1 MDKDLQITDLNNKL
15 SQDEIKELNLLKA
28 SFEMLEDSKIKILEE
43 GKKEVSKMISTA
55 QDETLSKIGKIS
67 QEMAAYLV
75 ENAKDREKNVK
86 VKKPSLNNE
95 KNTNKPTSIDDL
107 LNEINKDKNM
117 TEDEFMKE
125 HQIQTRKRTKKTNSV
140 KEEKEIKEE
149 VFISKKNNSQID
161 EAYDIIPLPSNGECY
176 KNKLANIKVSY
187 LTASDEN
194 VITSPHLY
202 RDGLVID
209 VLLKRKVLEDTIDT
223 DNLCSG
229 DADAITLWLRAT
241 SYGTDFPISVEDPD
255 TGKRIETIFDLTKI
269 KYKPFKLKGDEN
281 GFFEY
286 ILPISK
292 DVVKF
297 KFLTRKEERDI
308 EKESID
314 SNDYAYNFN
323 VSKLLNE
330 LKNLSYSS
338 VLQRKIKDND
348 KIIEVIDALNDMM
361 TVEKIDNL
369 DIPLV
374 GTMITTRLE
383 KSIVSI
389 NGNDDKEFIKH
400 YINNMRA
407 KDSLMLRRYMLENEP
422 GLDFEIEIERPK
434 SLGGGSFKTFLEW
447 DDSIFLNIT

>member
-1 MDKDLQITDLNNKL
+1 MNDTLIEELKDKLSSDELKDLM
-15 SQDEIKELNLLKA
+15 LLKS
-28 SFEMLEDSKIKILEE
+28 SFDMLEDSKIKILEE
-43 GKKEVSKMISTA
+43 GKKEVSKMITTA
-55 QDETLSKIGKIS
+55 QEETLSKIGKIS
-67 QEMAAYLV
+67 QEMVTYLV
-75 ENAKDREKNVK
+75 SNAKEKEKNIK
-86 VKKPSLNNE
+86 IKKPSKDTENN
-95 KNTNKPTSIDDL
+95 NKPTSIDDL
-107 LNEINKDKNM
+107 LNEINKDKKM

-125 HQIQTRKRTKKTNSV
+125 QEHVIPTKKRTKKTNTV
-140 KEEKEIKEE
+140 KEENIAKEE
-149 VFISKKNNSQID
+149 VVANTKNNHID
-161 EAYDIIPLPSNGECY
+161 EAYDVIPLPSNGECY
-176 KNKLANIKVSY
+176 PNKLSNIKVSY

-209 VLLKRKVLEDTIDT
+209 VLLKRKVLEEGINT

-255 TGKRIETIFDLTKI
+255 TGKRIETVFDLTKI

-281 GFFEY
+281 GYFEF
-286 ILPISK
+286 ILPLSK

-308 EKESID
+308 ERESID

-323 VSKLLNE
+323 VAKLLNE
-330 LKNLSYSS
+330 LKNMSYSS

-348 KIIEVIDALNDMM
+348 KIIEVIDALQDMM

-383 KSIVSI
+383 KSIISI
-389 NGNDDKEFIKH
+389 NGNDDKEFIQQ
-400 YINNMRA
+400 YIHNMRA

-422 GLDFEIEIERPK
+422 GLDFEIEVERPK

-447 DDSIFLNIT
+447 DDSVFLNIT

>member
-1 MDKDLQITDLNNKL
+1 MNSNPIDELKEKLSSDELKDLM
-15 SQDEIKELNLLKA
+15 LLKA
-28 SFEMLEDSKIKILEE
+28 SFDMLEDSKVKILEE
-43 GKKEVSKMISTA
+43 GKKDVSKMITTA
-55 QDETLSKIGKIS
+55 QEETLSKIGKIN
-67 QEMAAYLV
+67 QEMVTYLIN
-75 ENAKDREKNVK
+75 NAKEREENIKIN
-86 VKKPSLNNE
+86 KPSKDTKKNN
-95 KNTNKPTSIDDL
+95 NKPTSIDDL
-107 LNEINKDKNM
+107 LNEINKDKKM

-125 HQIQTRKRTKKTNSV
+125 QEQVISTKKKIKKTNTV
-140 KEEKEIKEE
+140 KEESVVKEE
-149 VFISKKNNSQID
+149 AVTNTKNIPVD
-161 EAYDIIPLPSNGECY
+161 EAYDVIPLPSNGECY
-176 KNKLANIKVSY
+176 PNKLGNIRVSY

-209 VLLKRKVLEDTIDT
+209 VLLKRKVLEDGIET

-255 TGKRIETIFDLTKI
+255 SGKRIETVFDLTKI

-281 GFFEY
+281 GFFDF
-286 ILPISK
+286 ILPLSK

-314 SNDYAYNFN
+314 SNDYAYNYN
-323 VSKLLNE
+323 VTKLLNE
-330 LKNLSYSS
+330 LKNMSYSS

-348 KIIEVIDALNDMM
+348 KILEVIDALNDMM

-389 NGNDDKEFIKH
+389 NGNDDKEFIQQ
-400 YINNMRA
+400 YIHNMRA

-422 GLDFEIEIERPK
+422 GLDFEIEVERPK